1 MQTCLENFSLLLS
14 RLLSR
19 ILLSRIKSN
28 VEEMSTVVKMPTAP
42 SPPASPE
49 RIEPPP
55 RSQEALAKPYLI
67 NKAFRATKCRGPK
80 KECPGAGNMIAKG
93 ELRFGTRAEVDGRDS
108 VFWRHIGCVTER
120 LLTNKN
126 ITADSLPDY
135 IDFCIDDGTKMSV
148 TAEEARAAEN
158 TLRALLGAA
167 PLSDTAASA
176 ITSAASVERKE
187 GEEKV
192 EERAEQQKKKQ
203 KTTE

>member
-1 MQTCLENFSLLLS
+1 
-14 RLLSR
+14 
-19 ILLSRIKSN
+19 
-28 VEEMSTVVKMPTAP
+28 MSTVVKMPLAP

-126 ITADSLPDY
+126 ITADSLTDF
-135 IDFCIDDGTKMSV
+135 IDFCIEDGTKMSI

-158 TLRALLGAA
+158 SLRALLGGAA
-167 PLSDTAASA
+167 ATTTSTAQASA
-176 ITSAASVERKE
+176 NSVAEQKEAEEEGGEERKE
-187 GEEKV
+187 P
-192 EERAEQQKKKQ
+192 QKKKL